1 MKQLKDLL
9 LERKDDSI
17 CTLPQWCDIVKI
29 SPNNY
34 DGTIEYMTV
43 DEIKKDSS
51 LLKVLKLKP
60 WESVVIDEDIY
71 VMIIDVEA
79 LNEK

>member
-1 MKQLKDLL
+1 MKQFRDLL

-51 LLKVLKLKP
+51 LSKVLKLKP

-71 VMIIDVEA
+71 VMIIDMDA

>member
-1 MKQLKDLL
+1 
-9 LERKDDSI
+9 
-17 CTLPQWCDIVKI
+17 
-29 SPNNY
+29 
-34 DGTIEYMTV
+34 MTV

-51 LLKVLKLKP
+51 LSKVLKLNP

>member
-29 SPNNY
+29 SPNNH

-51 LLKVLKLKP
+51 LSKVLKLKP

>member
-1 MKQLKDLL
+1 MKQLKFF

-17 CTLPQWCDIVKI
+17 STLPKWCDVVKI

-51 LLKVLKLKP
+51 LSKVLKLEP

>member
-1 MKQLKDLL
+1 MKQLKELL

-17 CTLPQWCDIVKI
+17 STLPKWCDVVKI

-51 LLKVLKLKP
+51 LSKVLKLEP

>member
-1 MKQLKDLL
+1 MKQLKELL

-17 CTLPQWCDIVKI
+17 STLPKWCDVIKI

-34 DGTIEYMTV
+34 DGTIEYMTI

-51 LLKVLKLKP
+51 LAKVLKLEP

>member
-1 MKQLKDLL
+1 MKQFKNF
-9 LERKDDSI
+9 LERKDDSMS
-17 CTLPQWCDIVKI
+17 TLPKWCDVVKI

-43 DEIKKDSS
+43 AEIKKDSS
-51 LLKVLKLKP
+51 LSKVLKLKP
-60 WESVVIDEDIY
+60 WESIVIDEDIY

>member
-1 MKQLKDLL
+1 MKNLKEL

-17 CTLPQWCDIVKI
+17 SALPKWCDVVKI

-34 DGTIEYMTV
+34 DGTIEYMTI

-51 LLKVLKLKP
+51 LSKVLKLKP
-60 WESVVIDEDIY
+60 WESIVIDEDIY

>member
-1 MKQLKDLL
+1 
-9 LERKDDSI
+9 
-17 CTLPQWCDIVKI
+17 
-29 SPNNY
+29 
-34 DGTIEYMTV
+34 MTV

-51 LLKVLKLKP
+51 LSKVLKLKP
-60 WESVVIDEDIY
+60 WESIVIDEDIY

>member
-1 MKQLKDLL
+1 MKQFRDLL

-51 LLKVLKLKP
+51 LSKVLKLKP

-71 VMIIDVEA
+71 VMIIDMGA

>member
-1 MKQLKDLL
+1 MKQLKQF
-9 LERKDDSI
+9 LEKKDDSI
-17 CTLPQWCDIVKI
+17 ATLPKWCDVIKI

-51 LLKVLKLKP
+51 LSKVLNLKP
-60 WESVVIDEDIY
+60 WESIVIDEDIY
-71 VMIIDVEA
+71 VMIIDVKA

>member
-1 MKQLKDLL
+1 MKQLKNF

-17 CTLPQWCDIVKI
+17 STLPKWCDVIKI

-51 LLKVLKLKP
+51 LSKVLKLKP
-60 WESVVIDEDIY
+60 WESIVIDEDIY

-79 LNEK
+79 LDEK

>member
-1 MKQLKDLL
+1 MKTLTNLIN
-9 LERKDDSI
+9 ERKDDSVV
-17 CTLPQWCDIVKI
+17 TLPRWCDVVKI

-51 LLKVLKLKP
+51 LSKVLKLEP
-60 WESVVIDEDIY
+60 WESIVIDEDIY
-71 VMIIDVEA
+71 VMIIDIEA